1 MLKRNVIDKTV
12 FVVSKHAGRL
22 VRTSS
27 RDGTF
32 SRKLAHC
39 NTDDT
44 DSAFYAYVIV
54 IFLRR
59 TTMGLPVLFLNLFT
73 SRRTS
78 DLKNREWF

>member
-22 VRTSS
+22 VRTGS
-27 RDGTF
+27 RDVTF

-44 DSAFYAYVIV
+44 DSAFYA
-54 IFLRR
+54 
-59 TTMGLPVLFLNLFT
+59 
-73 SRRTS
+73 
-78 DLKNREWF
+78 